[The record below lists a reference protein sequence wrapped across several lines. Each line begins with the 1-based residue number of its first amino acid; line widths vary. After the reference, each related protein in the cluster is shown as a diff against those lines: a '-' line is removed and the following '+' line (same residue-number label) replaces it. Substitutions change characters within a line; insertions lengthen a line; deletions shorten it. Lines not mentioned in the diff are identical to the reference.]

1 MYQASEFSKSGKL
14 QRDPK
19 ALPEQLRYWL
29 LADEFDLHLDR
40 WGMGRTCTETWK
52 GILPVL
58 QHDAPSLEVKS
69 MIQWPDLAVRHLLVL
84 AHAED
89 PAPFAHTWVKIW
101 DIFQRA
107 IQCPVSG
114 VRSRGRQVLGC

>member
-1 MYQASEFSKSGKL
+1 MHQASEFSKFGKL

-19 ALPEQLRYWL
+19 ALPEQLRYWS
-29 LADEFDLHLDR
+29 LADEFDLHLDW

-52 GILPVL
+52 GILSVL

-89 PAPFAHTWVKIW
+89 PAPFAHTSVKI
-101 DIFQRA
+101 
-107 IQCPVSG
+107 
-114 VRSRGRQVLGC
+114 